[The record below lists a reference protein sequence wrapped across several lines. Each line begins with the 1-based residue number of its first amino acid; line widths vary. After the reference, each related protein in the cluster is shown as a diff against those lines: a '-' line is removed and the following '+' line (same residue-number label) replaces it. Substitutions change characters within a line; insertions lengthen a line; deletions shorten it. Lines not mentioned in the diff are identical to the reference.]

1 MSCYHHHGYGYGHGC
16 DGPPPADWY
25 DAYGYRPRRYRDEV
39 VVVRGDEDDFDLDEE
54 RPRRRR
60 GAGLGRRRRY
70 EYAATEEVTA
80 ASLQSRAEALREELV
95 RIEEDLKTLS
105 AAPGPSSET

>member
-1 MSCYHHHGYGYGHGC
+1 MSCYHRHGYGYGC

-39 VVVRGDEDDFDLDEE
+39 VVVRDDEDDYDLEEE

-60 GAGLGRRRRY
+60 GTGRGRRRRD
-70 EYAATEEVTA
+70 EYTTTEEVTA

-95 RIEEDLKTLS
+95 RIEEGLKTLS